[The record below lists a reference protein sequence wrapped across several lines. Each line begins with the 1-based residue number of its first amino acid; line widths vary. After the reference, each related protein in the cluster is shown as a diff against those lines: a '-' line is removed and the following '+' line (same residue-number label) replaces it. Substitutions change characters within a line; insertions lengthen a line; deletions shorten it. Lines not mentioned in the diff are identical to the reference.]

1 MFLVQ
6 ILTSDKFCRILTSKS
21 FNHLWTTLNRYRSNI
36 HELDKA
42 FFLALL
48 NSLSIISENYM
59 KRAINYK
66 TIKSMEI
73 DYGFR

>member
-6 ILTSDKFCRILTSKS
+6 IFTSDKFCRILTTKG
-21 FNHLWTTLNRYRSNI
+21 FTQIWTTLNRYRSNI

-48 NSLSIISENYM
+48 NSLNIISENHM

-66 TIKSMEI
+66 NIKPMEI
-73 DYGFR
+73 DN